1 MFVCISLRFNRS
13 TEITTIVFG
22 FTHVDGLIHTV
33 CQAIRTSTIQEVEQ
47 QLVVALEMP
56 EVVLLEVVVA
66 AVVVVVAGAVVV
78 VEVVED
84 VVVAEVV
91 EVNFVFSKPKT
102 VIRSKGRT
110 EIDALLKK

>member
-1 MFVCISLRFNRS
+1 MHLSISLRFNQY
-13 TEITTIVFG
+13 TEITTTAFG
-22 FTHVDGLIHTV
+22 STHVDGLILTV

-47 QLVVALEMP
+47 QLVAALEMP

-84 VVVAEVV
+84 VGDVEVV
-91 EVNFVFSKPKT
+91 EVKYMFSKPKT

-110 EIDALLKK
+110 EIDALLKE

>member
-1 MFVCISLRFNRS
+1 MCVFISLRINRS
-13 TEITTIVFG
+13 TEITTIAFG

-47 QLVVALEMP
+47 LLVVALEMP

-66 AVVVVVAGAVVV
+66 AVVVEVAGAVVV
-78 VEVVED
+78 VEVAEDVED
-84 VVVAEVV
+84 VVVV

-102 VIRSKGRT
+102 VIRSKRSN
-110 EIDALLKK
+110 